1 MKTTVLLIL
10 FLVSSLHAQKSNEI
24 KYYNYGKN
32 GIEFIVKEAG
42 GATIIIS
49 TFNARPSIK
58 DEVALGVLRYFDEKH
73 PKNGEKIKIE
83 TKEAIVE
90 GTFNV
95 IYKENLIS
103 IEFHYETVI
112 WFKKGLKEVYDNPEG
127 FNIKNILVEN

>member
-1 MKTTVLLIL
+1 MKTTLFFIL
-10 FLVSSLHAQKSNEI
+10 FIVSSLHAQKINEV

-32 GIEFIVKEAG
+32 GIEFIVNDANG
-42 GATIIIS
+42 STIIIS

-73 PKNGEKIKIE
+73 PDNGEKIKIE

-95 IYKENLIS
+95 VYKENLIS

-112 WFKKGLKEVYDNPEG
+112 WFKRGFKEVYAHPDG
-127 FNIKNILVEN
+127 FKSSNMLVEN